1 MFESLSESCLKEGRR
16 PTVVVEAG
24 GRVGSARRWWRCRRL
39 TGRRINGG
47 GGSGAPNRVRVS
59 MFGVTSVGELR
70 RASSGY
76 RGGQGEGV
84 APWWVGRGR
93 GGASV
98 PSGRQAG

>member
-1 MFESLSESCLKEGRR
+1 
-16 PTVVVEAG
+16 VVVEAG
-24 GRVGSARRWWRCRRL
+24 GRVGSATRWWRCRRL